1 MGPVVRIVADKVGV
15 AGSLVST
22 MSCAMCFPAMA
33 SIGAAIGLG
42 FLTRWESVFVHV
54 LIPVFVLLA
63 LLANASGWLSHR
75 QWHRS
80 LLGSIGPVVA
90 LIGWLAFVR
99 GWLQADGARS
109 VLYTGLITML
119 LAAVWDLV
127 SPSSRRCAVDGAGLA
142 GKRS

>member
-1 MGPVVRIVADKVGV
+1 MGHVVRIVADKVGV

>member
-1 MGPVVRIVADKVGV
+1 MRPVVRIVADKVGV

-54 LIPVFVLLA
+54 LIPVFVLLV

-109 VLYTGLITML
+109 VLYTGLIIML
-119 LAAVWDLV
+119 LAAVWDPV

>member
-1 MGPVVRIVADKVGV
+1 MRPVVRIVADKVGV

-63 LLANASGWLSHR
+63 LLANAAGWLSHR
-75 QWHRS
+75 QWQRS
-80 LLGSIGPVVA
+80 LLGSIGPLVA
-90 LIGWLAFVR
+90 LVGWLAFIDA
-99 GWLQADGARS
+99 WLPTGGARG
-109 VLYTGLITML
+109 VLYTGLIIML
-119 LAAVWDLV
+119 LAAIWDLV
-127 SPSSRRCAVDGAGLA
+127 SPASRRCAVDGAGLA
-142 GKRS
+142 GKRG